1 MALCPAFGIDKS
13 GAGSPLPAR
22 HFRKEQQMFVRIQA
36 LVVALVLTI
45 SSAALAAP
53 AAPLE
58 TLNVQGLQKL
68 VQANRGKPVVVNF
81 FATWCPPCKAEIPML
96 VEMCDKY
103 RDKVTFVGI
112 TVDNDSTVAKVL
124 PYVAQMQINYPVYRA
139 GNDVVQAFSIR
150 SIPFNVG
157 YGKNG
162 KVAWAFS
169 GFLDEEAFD
178 EMVREL
184 LK

>member
-1 MALCPAFGIDKS
+1 MHCQHVADM
-13 GAGSPLPAR
+13 PAR
-22 HFRKEQQMFVRIQA
+22 DPRKERQMFARIQA
-36 LVVALVLTI
+36 LVVALVLI
-45 SSAALAAP
+45 LASSALAAP
-53 AAPLE
+53 KAPLE
-58 TLNVQGLQKL
+58 TLSVQGLQKL

-96 VEMCDKY
+96 VEMTKKY
-103 RDKVTFVGI
+103 KGKVNFVGL
-112 TVDNDSTVAKVL
+112 TVDNDATVAKVL
-124 PYVAQMQINYPVYRA
+124 PYVAQMKINYPVYRA
-139 GNDVVQAFSIR
+139 GSDVVQAFSIR

-169 GFLDEEAFD
+169 GFLDEAAFE

>member
-1 MALCPAFGIDKS
+1 MWPACRPVTQG
-13 GAGSPLPAR
+13 R
-22 HFRKEQQMFVRIQA
+22 NQMFARIQA
-36 LVVALVLTI
+36 LVVALVLI
-45 SSAALAAP
+45 LASSALAAP
-53 AAPLE
+53 KAPLE
-58 TLNVQGLQKL
+58 TLSVQGLQKL

-96 VEMCDKY
+96 VEMTNKY
-103 RDKVTFVGI
+103 KGKVNFVGL
-112 TVDNDSTVAKVL
+112 TVDNDATVAKVL
-124 PYVAQMQINYPVYRA
+124 PYVAQMKINYPVYRA
-139 GNDVVQAFSIR
+139 GSDVVQAFSIR

-169 GFLDEEAFD
+169 GFLDEAAFE

>member
-1 MALCPAFGIDKS
+1 MF
-13 GAGSPLPAR
+13 AR
-22 HFRKEQQMFVRIQA
+22 LQA
-36 LVVALVLTI
+36 LVVACMLLMLTTAP
-45 SSAALAAP
+45 SALAAP
-53 AAPLE
+53 TSATKATQKSAPIE
-58 TLNVQGLQKL
+58 TLSVQGLQKL
-68 VQANRGKPVVVNF
+68 VRAGKGRPVVVNF

-96 VEMCDKY
+96 VEMTNKY
-103 RDKVTFVGI
+103 KGKVNFVGL
-112 TVDNDSTVAKVL
+112 TVDNDATVAKVL
-124 PYVAQMQINYPVYRA
+124 PYVAQMKINYPVYRA
-139 GNDVVQAFSIR
+139 GSDVVQAFSIR

-169 GFLDEEAFD
+169 GFLDEAAFE